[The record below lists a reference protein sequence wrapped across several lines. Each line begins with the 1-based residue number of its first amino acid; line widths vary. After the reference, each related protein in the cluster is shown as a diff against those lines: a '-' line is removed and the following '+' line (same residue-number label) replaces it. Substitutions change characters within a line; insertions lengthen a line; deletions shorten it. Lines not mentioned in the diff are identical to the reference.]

1 MDFGSLPSD
10 LWLGLSACFTIKWV
24 TILGIQVPIFIN
36 IFWCLMGALIG
47 TAIGVLPG
55 VGPVATM
62 ACLLY
67 TSPSPRDS

>member
-24 TILGIQVPIFIN
+24 TLFGVQVPILVN

-47 TAIGVLPG
+47 TADRRAARASGRWRRWP
-55 VGPVATM
+55 
-62 ACLLY
+62 CCC
-67 TSPSPRDS
+67 R